1 MEPTLPP
8 PPSQPI
14 MDLPA
19 RLGGSLADVV
29 GQVAP
34 GFFAV
39 LIAMLVLSAGVV
51 LIRRSLP

>member
-1 MEPTLPP
+1 MVPDPA
-8 PPSQPI
+8 QPI
-14 MDLPA
+14 LDLPSRMA
-19 RLGGSLADVV
+19 QAAGDVM

-39 LIAMLVLSAGVV
+39 LIAMLVLSTGVV

>member
-1 MEPTLPP
+1 MPPQAP

-14 MDLPA
+14 MDLPV
-19 RLGGSLADVV
+19 RLGGALADVV

>member
-1 MEPTLPP
+1 MLPDP
-8 PPSQPI
+8 AQPI
-14 MDLPA
+14 IDLPS
-19 RLGGSLADVV
+19 RMGSSAADVMA
-29 GQVAP
+29 QVAP